1 MKKLTRD
8 SQEPLLPHIRP
19 STRNKIRKYIYAALF
34 IIAIF
39 LLYRSLN
46 KPDNNNNGTSVIGR
60 NGDVMSVE
68 FEPYHPAVP
77 KLSETG
83 PVEKMVKLDIY
94 MEAQCPDTSR
104 FFRQQLKKAWDLL
117 GRLNRIELAVI
128 PFGKARCSER
138 GNDFECQ
145 CQHGPTE
152 CEINQLMNCVIDR
165 FGFAHKYLPPVL
177 CMQGKYSLDD
187 AMKCVQELM
196 PAEFNRM
203 RECAS
208 GPRGRRLLALSG
220 QRTAALTPAI
230 DFIPWIVIDGIR
242 NSDALYDLTQNVCEA
257 MQPMPATC
265 REYLKSIR
273 K

>member
-8 SQEPLLPHIRP
+8 TQEPLLPHIRP
-19 STRNKIRKYIYAALF
+19 LTKNKIRKYLYAAIF
-34 IIAIF
+34 IIAIY
-39 LLYRSLN
+39 LLSRSLN
-46 KPDNNNNGTSVIGR
+46 NNNIIQTGIGR
-60 NGDVMSVE
+60 NGDFIEFQPNVLAPVVE
-68 FEPYHPAVP
+68 
-77 KLSETG
+77 
-83 PVEKMVKLDIY
+83 PVVNNVKLDIY

-117 GRLNRIELAVI
+117 GRLNRIELNVI
-128 PFGKARCSER
+128 PFGKARCTER

-165 FGFAHKYLPPVL
+165 YGFPHIYLPAVL
-177 CMQGKYSLDD
+177 CMQGKYSLDE
-187 AMKCVQELM
+187 AMKCVTEHF
-196 PAEFNRM
+196 PVEYNRM

-220 QRTAALTPAI
+220 QKTASLTPAI
-230 DFIPWIVIDGIR
+230 DFIPWIVINGAR
-242 NSDALYDLTQNVCEA
+242 NSDALYDLTQNTCEA
-257 MQPMPATC
+257 MQPIPQVC
-265 REYLKSIR
+265 REYLSSIQ